1 MTELRTHPTD
11 ETLRDFLLGKLP
23 DADSPELETHLAD
36 CPDCQ
41 ARTADGCAADTFVD
55 LLTSARTRMAARA
68 SWHCAAAG
76 ISTASEKS
84 ALTLCKSPAKP
95 SLPKLYP
102 RLTAIDLDLPKLSTS
117 GFTGTVMKE
126 THHA

>member
-55 LLTSARTRMAARA
+55 LLTSARTRMAEGRREWADET
-68 SWHCAAAG
+68 
-76 ISTASEKS
+76 STALVTPSYS
-84 ALTLCKSPAKP
+84 QTRVWTDGDPA
-95 SLPKLYP
+95 
-102 RLTAIDLDLPKLSTS
+102 
-117 GFTGTVMKE
+117 
-126 THHA
+126 